1 MARFSL
7 QIIGVVVGAL
17 VLNSCAVMSASSIV
31 NVISVSDF
39 LVRGTG
45 DFDKANPGELKSIVL
60 FTDKNSSKNKKFCEA
75 FVKLAPLSVAKA
87 SGIKAQFAPVYW
99 LLKNEVSDRTDCNQL
114 LKSYDYQVANLYL
127 QRYGQSLSKGPVLVA
142 VDKDGNFAFIDVAK
156 ANGRDIKKVVFDWG
170 NMMQKNGMQNVTVTS
185 PTFLQNL
192 AGLLCNTT
200 TQMVALHTPAAG
212 ADPTKPQTFGF
223 DATTGK
229 WNKPSVYQVG
239 AILLGG
245 TITNLA
251 CAVGNLVA

>member
-1 MARFSL
+1 MGRIVAKIFAL
-7 QIIGVVVGAL
+7 VFGAL
-17 VLNSCAVMSASSIV
+17 ALSSCAVMTLGPSL

-39 LVRGTG
+39 LVRGAG
-45 DFDKANPGELKSIVL
+45 DFDTANPNGLKSIVL
-60 FTDKNSSKNKKFCEA
+60 FTDRNSSKNKKFCEA
-75 FVKLAPLSVAKA
+75 FVKLAPLSVARE

-99 LLKNEVSDRTDCNQL
+99 LLKNEVTDRNNCKQL
-114 LKSYDYQVANLYL
+114 LKEYDYQVANLYL
-127 QRYGQSLSKGPVLVA
+127 QRYGQSQSKGPVLVA
-142 VDKDGNFAFIDVAK
+142 VDKEGKFAFIDVAK
-156 ANGRDIKKVVFDWG
+156 ANGKDIQKVVFDWG
-170 NMMQKNGMQNVTVTS
+170 NMMQKNGMQNVSVTS

-212 ADPTKPQTFGF
+212 ADPTKPETFGF
-223 DATTGK
+223 DATSGK

-251 CAVGNLVA
+251 CSIGSLLT